1 MREKERLKM
10 GGKEEKRGACRGK
23 SLITYRPTTF
33 FFTTHL
39 LMSGGGVGKKMM
51 GGRG

>member
-1 MREKERLKM
+1 M
-10 GGKEEKRGACRGK
+10 GGKEEKRGACRGE
-23 SLITYRPTTF
+23 SLIIYLPIAL